1 MRSPPLNIHERVLKF
16 GPYLLFRSQKVLR
29 EGDKTVRLGGRAM
42 DLLIALVERAGDTV
56 SRQELLDYAWPN
68 AVVEEINLRVHMS
81 AIRKM
86 LGDGHDSASYI
97 VNVSGLGYKFVA
109 AVTQI
114 ESGSSE
120 ALFQPQKPTA
130 PLTSSTRIVGREA
143 VIDELVAQLP
153 GSGLVTLVGA
163 GGVGKTTVA
172 LAVAE
177 RLSHAY
183 ERVCF
188 VDMSSIDEPDLAASA
203 LATVIGIS
211 ALTEDPVESLKAY
224 LHDKS
229 MLIVLDNCEHVI
241 AGAAQI
247 VRGILTAA
255 PRVDILATSREPLS
269 TRGEG
274 VCVLTP
280 LPCPFDLRQLSVETA
295 RSFPAVQ
302 LFVERAANGSDGFQL
317 TDLNVE
323 AVATICRRIDG
334 LPFAIELVAAQVNVF
349 GVHAIA
355 EGFGDELL
363 LSTRGRRTSR
373 SRHQSLRATLT
384 WSYQTLAPD
393 EQIALHRLSVFRGI
407 FSFECAAAVISDDS
421 LPIPRVLEVLT
432 SLVAKS
438 LLSTDLS
445 GHSMGYYFLQTTR
458 AYAWDRLAES
468 TERNNI
474 LYSHANHYC
483 RLLEGAFESWESLT
497 REEWLQQYGSLIN
510 DVRAALEWAFSPS
523 GDAELGVALTVAS
536 LPFGVQLSLIDEYKN
551 RAALALEALSRASP
565 PQLLWEMRIHNALIG
580 LIWNTGGSLEL
591 LSLTVNR
598 ALELAKQTAIPKYSI
613 DPYANRATIYIVRG
627 DYISA
632 LASSEQLVALARQLG
647 DPSAILVGDRVAAQV
662 NHYAGHHRTARSLA
676 ERVVRHPA
684 GAIPLVYGQ
693 IQIDRQISMRMILAR
708 ILWLEGYADDADS
721 LVTETIRLASQD
733 GPLAMSHALGI
744 AACPIAFWR
753 GDLSAASRLTV
764 TLLEQSRRYTLGHW
778 TLMGLCYERSLE
790 SLQCRAGGTQP
801 DPSTL
806 LAPEGDF
813 DRDCLC
819 TISDCWVDRTMIE
832 RARAGRGG
840 WAAPEV
846 LRHAGTLHLQHDS
859 RNPRAAEADFR
870 SALCVAREQGAL
882 AWELRSATTLAR
894 LLSEQ
899 GRRAEALNVLLSV
912 YDRLPQGHDT
922 ADPTTARLL
931 IEQLR

>member
-1 MRSPPLNIHERVLKF
+1 MRSPPLDIHERVLKF
-16 GPYLLFRSQKVLR
+16 GPYSLFRSQKILR

-42 DLLIALVERAGDTV
+42 DLLIALVERAGDTI

-68 AVVEEINLRVHMS
+68 AVVEEINLRVHLS

-86 LGDGHDSASYI
+86 LGDGHGSASYI
-97 VNVSGLGYKFVA
+97 VNVSGRGYKFVA
-109 AVTQI
+109 AVTEI
-114 ESGSSE
+114 ESGSLE
-120 ALFQPQKPTA
+120 APFQPQKLTA
-130 PLTSSTRIVGREA
+130 LRTSATRIVGRET
-143 VIDELVAQLP
+143 VIGELVARLP
-153 GSGLVTLVGA
+153 GSRLVTLVGT

-177 RLSHAY
+177 TLSAAY
-183 ERVCF
+183 ERLCF
-188 VDMSSIDEPDLAASA
+188 VDLSSIDDPDLAASA
-203 LATVIGIS
+203 LATVVGIS
-211 ALTEDPVESLKAY
+211 ALTKDPVESLRAY

-241 AGAAQI
+241 ASVAQL
-247 VRGILTAA
+247 VRGILTVA
-255 PRVDILATSREPLS
+255 PRIDILATSREPLA
-269 TRGEG
+269 TQGES
-274 VCVLTP
+274 VYVLAP
-280 LPCPFDLRQLSVETA
+280 LPCPLDLRQLSVETA
-295 RSFPAVQ
+295 WSSPAVQ

-317 TDLNVE
+317 TDLNVD
-323 AVATICRRIDG
+323 AVATICRRLDG

-355 EGFGDELL
+355 EGFGDDLL

-393 EQIALHRLSVFRGI
+393 ERIALHRLSVFRGI
-407 FSFECAAAVISDDS
+407 FSFECAAAVISGDS
-421 LPIPRVLEVLT
+421 LSIPRVLEALT
-432 SLVAKS
+432 SLVGKS

-468 TERNNI
+468 TEKNNF

-483 RLLEGAFESWESLT
+483 RLLEGALESWEFLT
-497 REEWLQQYGSLIN
+497 REAWLQQYGNLIN
-510 DVRAALEWAFSPS
+510 DVRAALEWAFSPG
-523 GDAELGVALTVAS
+523 GDVKLGVALTVAS

-551 RAALALEALSRASP
+551 RAALALKALSRVSP

-580 LIWNTGGSLEL
+580 LLWNTGGSSEL
-591 LSLTVNR
+591 LFQTVDR
-598 ALELAKQTAIPKYSI
+598 ALELAKQTEIPRYSI
-613 DPYANRATIYIVRG
+613 DPYANRATIYIVQG

-632 LASSEQLVALARQLG
+632 LAASEELVALARRLG
-647 DPSAILVGDRVAAQV
+647 DPSAILVGDRVGAQV
-662 NHYAGHHRTARSLA
+662 NHYAGRHRTARSLA

-693 IQIDRQISMRMILAR
+693 IQIDRQVSMRIILAR
-708 ILWLEGYADDADS
+708 ILWLEGFADDADS
-721 LVTETIRLASQD
+721 MVTETIRLASHD

-753 GDLSAASRLTV
+753 GDLSSASRLTV
-764 TLLEQSRRYTLGHW
+764 TLLEQSRRYTFGHW
-778 TLMGLCYERSLE
+778 THIGLCYERSLE
-790 SLQCRAGGTQP
+790 SLRCRAGGTEP
-801 DPSTL
+801 GPSTL
-806 LAPEGDF
+806 LAPAGAF

-819 TISDCWVDRTMIE
+819 TINDCWVDPAMIE

-846 LRHAGTLHLQHDS
+846 LRHAGTLHLQHDT
-859 RNPRAAEADFR
+859 RNPMAAEADFR
-870 SALCVAREQGAL
+870 SALCMAREQGAL
-882 AWELRSATTLAR
+882 AWELRNATTLAR

-899 GRRAEALNVLLSV
+899 GRRAEALNELLSV
-912 YDRLPQGHDT
+912 YERLPQGHDT